1 MKEKRRMRVAE
12 KKEEE
17 IGRLYERNGRE
28 RGRYS
33 VQTVPNLACG

>member
-1 MKEKRRMRVAE
+1 MKERRRMRVAE

-17 IGRLYERNGRE
+17 IGRVYERNGRE

-33 VQTVPNLACG
+33 AQTVQNFAWG